1 MNKTEPTLKQTWT
14 GTHLGFTYESIHRGV
29 DQGMNEGKGVWNY
42 YIYLY
47 ESKTPDFDKLWLE
60 PHLLKITPEST
71 GFITY
76 DYNELPI
83 ANIYWHGGVTY
94 YSKHGEVPGYR
105 TVQFGCDFNHLYDQ
119 EYGFDYTLED
129 VLQEVFR
136 TCRELQELYP
146 NPPHKELSSPQ

>member
-1 MNKTEPTLKQTWT
+1 MNKTEPTLKQIWT
-14 GTHLGFTYESIHRGV
+14 GTHLGFTYEIIHWGV

-60 PHLLKITPEST
+60 PRHVESLS
-71 GFITY
+71 FITY

-94 YSKHGEVPGYR
+94 YFKHGEVPGYR
-105 TVQFGCDFNHLYDQ
+105 TVQFGCDFNHLYDH
-119 EYGFDYTLED
+119 DCRLNYTLED
-129 VLQEVFR
+129 ALQEVFH

-146 NPPHKELSSPQ
+146 NPLHKELPSPQ